1 MAALADD
8 IVLSF
13 HDSCLLKSDVKLLQP
28 PNWLNDKIIGFAFEY
43 FERVQFQDF
52 SSDVTFISPDVTQ
65 FIKYSQGDDL
75 APFLEPLELSSKKL
89 VFLAVNDNAN
99 LESTG
104 GSHWSLLLYRRDVAE
119 FQHYDSA
126 HGSGNSAPAKLLAKR
141 VQPFLG
147 QSSNITFK
155 EVDAPLQQN
164 SYDCGVYVIC
174 NTVHLCRQLLQGDSS
189 DIKGAVTSTSVKQ
202 KRTQLQELIS
212 SLGRS

>member
-13 HDSCLLKSDVKLLQP
+13 HDSCLRKSDVKLLQP

-65 FIKYSQGDDL
+65 FIKYSQDDL

-99 LESTG
+99 LESAG

-126 HGSGNSAPAKLLAKR
+126 QGSGNSAPAKLLVKR

-147 QSSNITFK
+147 REYFFY
-155 EVDAPLQQN
+155 EVDASHQQN
-164 SYDCGVYVIC
+164 SYDCGVYVIS
-174 NTVHLCRQLLQGDSS
+174 NTEHLCRQLLQGDSS
-189 DIKGAVTSTSVKQ
+189 DIKEAVTSTSVKQ

-212 SLGRS
+212 SLGKS

>member
-1 MAALADD
+1 MADLADD

-13 HDSCLLKSDVKLLQP
+13 HDSCLRQSDVRLLQP
-28 PNWLNDKIIGFAFEY
+28 PNWLNDKILGFAFEY
-43 FERVQFQDF
+43 YERVQFQDF

-75 APFLEPLELSSKKL
+75 APFLEPLDLSSKKL
-89 VFLAVNDNAN
+89 VFLAVNDNTN

-119 FQHYDSA
+119 FQHFDSSQ
-126 HGSGNSAPAKLLAKR
+126 GSGNSAPAKLLVKR

-147 QSSNITFK
+147 QSSKITFR
-155 EVDAPLQQN
+155 EMDAPHQQN

-174 NTVHLCRQLLQGDSS
+174 NTEHLCRNLLQGDTCQ
-189 DIKGAVTSTSVKQ
+189 IKETVTSASVKQ
-202 KRTQLQELIS
+202 KRTQLLELIS
-212 SLGRS
+212 SLGR